1 MEIIMKLS
9 FEQIKSVT
17 VGAVDIKQ
25 DGDEIK
31 FFKCTEK
38 QTKGW
43 YEASEILGY
52 RSLTTSGVRLD
63 FHTSSKRLTFEVG
76 GGERFEVLVNGTLRA
91 RFTAAESEKLFTV
104 DLTETNG
111 RSADG
116 VRVILAFPSHTVGT
130 LKRVE
135 LDDGATLTPHEYSR
149 KMLFIG
155 DSITQGYNTK
165 FDTLSYAWQ
174 TTLNY
179 NANSIINGIGG
190 AFYHIPTYDRPD
202 FEPDT
207 VILAYGTNDAMRYQN
222 NRDEMH
228 RQVCGY
234 LDLIKEGYENSQVI
248 VISPIFR
255 ATDGL
260 VPIGEWFDERR
271 TMIEDEARRRG
282 FDVISGLDLVPP
294 LPDFYADRY
303 LHPNDLGFTCYALN
317 LIRKLDEVVRA

>member
-1 MEIIMKLS
+1 MRLS

-17 VGAVDIKQ
+17 VGVVDIKQ

-38 QTKGW
+38 QTQGW
-43 YEASEILGY
+43 FATSEILGQ

-63 FHTSSKRLTFEVG
+63 FHTDSKKLTFEVG
-76 GGERFEVLVNGTLRA
+76 GGGKFEVLINGTLRA
-91 RFTAAESEKLFTV
+91 RFTPTENEKRFSLN
-104 DLTETNG
+104 LTETNG
-111 RSADG
+111 RAADE
-116 VRVILAFPSHTVGT
+116 VRVTLAFPSHSVGT
-130 LKRVE
+130 LKSVE
-135 LDDGATLTPHEYSR
+135 LDDGATVAPHEYSR

-207 VILAYGTNDAMRYQN
+207 VILAYGTNDASRYQN
-222 NRDEMH
+222 NRDEMY

-234 LDLIKEGYENSQVI
+234 LDLIKEGYANSQVI
-248 VISPIFR
+248 VLSPIFR
-255 ATDGL
+255 AKDDL
-260 VPIGEWFDERR
+260 SPMGEWFDERR
-271 TMIEDEARRRG
+271 VMIENEARKRG

-294 LPDFYADRY
+294 LPDFYADKY

-317 LIRKLDEVVRA
+317 LARKLAKLVRSTASQ